1 MLFYNFN
8 TLDDFI
14 KHDLVPNVKE
24 ELKNLDNIVQ
34 VYEKKAS
41 TQPESQLKQL
51 NSIISLAQ
59 KLIANLN
66 EVISLYEKNVDN
78 NFEEI
83 KANLVEYNKQGSQ
96 LFQEILNY
104 ENQHLPNSPSVTPA
118 INNAIDI
125 ELHPQDNNTLIISEK
140 DQKAYLPFYYFEIEK
155 IFNAPNN
162 KYKCKQD
169 IVNDLYVLP
178 LSRFKYSSISRFRE
192 SFNLI
197 TKKEHSSITKAI
209 DLGLELM
216 FKYNLNPIIISAC
229 RTLEELDIYLDC
241 LENNNLEDFD
251 CFEIKFEVS
260 PQIDFASHKA

>member
-14 KHDLVPNVKE
+14 KHDLVPSVKD
-24 ELKNLDNIVQ
+24 ELKNLENIVQ
-34 VYEKKAS
+34 VYEKKANTHS
-41 TQPESQLKQL
+41 GNDSKQL
-51 NSIISLAQ
+51 NNIILLAN
-59 KLIANLN
+59 KLIDNLN
-66 EVISLYEKNVDN
+66 EVISLYEKDMED

-104 ENQHLPNSPSVTPA
+104 ENQHLDNSPVITPA
-118 INNAIDI
+118 VNNAIDI
-125 ELHPQDNNTLIISEK
+125 ELHPEDNNTLVISEK

-155 IFNAPNN
+155 IFSAPSS
-162 KYKCKQD
+162 KYRCKQD
-169 IVNDLYVLP
+169 VVNDLYVVP

-192 SFNLI
+192 SFFLI
-197 TKKEHSSITKAI
+197 TKKEHSSISKAI

-241 LENNNLEDFD
+241 LENNDLEHFD
-251 CFEIKFEVS
+251 CFDIKFEVS
-260 PQIDFASHKA
+260 PQTNLSARKT